1 MKPFAFVP
9 AVLFLGLLVPGA
21 AAQRALHASDDE
33 GQSGLREHGHTLAAA
48 GDLDGDG
55 VGDYWVGA
63 PAVTDGGLSG
73 VVLVSGATGASL
85 RSMASNDSW
94 GGSHIER
101 FGYALAGGRDLSGDG
116 VPDVAVGAPRAGAK
130 QRGALRVFSGA
141 DGNLLRELV
150 GRAPGERFGEAVA
163 LLDDVD
169 GDGLAELAV
178 GAPGD
183 DRGASDRGSVRIHS
197 GASGALLVTLFGAS
211 AQEEFGALLANAG
224 DIDED
229 GRDELFVGVPRGEVG
244 VPDSGKALLLSGAS
258 GDVLRTLAG
267 AATGDDFGRAV
278 AGCADLDGDGV
289 RDLLVGAPGARTV
302 FAFSGASGAELWSAT
317 RTYPESS
324 DFALIPDK
332 ARFGWAVCGLGD
344 QNGDGR
350 PDVAVG
356 YPESSSVWTLSGADG
371 STLRIASSAS
381 LGASGASLF
390 GYLGFALAPL
400 GDLDGDGLEEL
411 GVGAP
416 VFSFYQ
422 SFSVFPGRAFVL
434 EGGMPRGL
442 VHGGAL
448 ETIGQ
453 TVSGA
458 GDVNGDG
465 ADDVAFSR
473 LVGGVPS
480 VAVVSGRNGA
490 VLRTFPGAPGS
501 GFGRSLARAGDVD
514 ADGVEDLLVG
524 AYTDPSAGPSAGS
537 VRVYSG
543 ATGAVLYTR
552 AGRQGDF
559 LGLSVAG
566 LGDVNGDGHADFAA
580 GAPRRGH
587 DFTGSSFSFCVWE
600 SEPPGYVRVYSGA
613 DGALL
618 FQIDGQ
624 VHVPFSCY
632 PYDFLSVHA
641 GELFGYSLTGVGDWD
656 QDGVPDLAVGAP
668 GAGKFFS
675 GAVRVFS
682 GIDGFQ
688 LAEFLGSS
696 PQNEFGISLAG
707 GPGFD
712 FDADGFVDLAVG
724 EEEIYYAAAV
734 SGAVHVFSSK
744 SSTSIFAAT
753 VGATQ
758 IPYGGTIG
766 PAYAIAVAGDFDRDG
781 HSDLA
786 VADPT
791 APSLLG
797 PGAGR
802 VRVISGATGA
812 TLRTATG
819 SSSWDYLGYSLANA
833 GDTDSDG
840 RPDLV
845 IGTPTA
851 MDWRFSGSAF
861 APFAR
866 ASVRLLAPQEK
877 RKKAG
882 AVGGATTLTDD

>member
-1 MKPFAFVP
+1 MKPLALVPHAF
-9 AVLFLGLLVPGA
+9 LLGLLVPGA
-21 AAQRALHASDDE
+21 AAQRALHASDDD
-33 GQSGLREHGHTLAAA
+33 GQYGPREHGHTLAAA

-55 VGDYWVGA
+55 VGDHWVGA

-73 VVLVSGATGASL
+73 VVLVSGATGATL
-85 RSMASNDSW
+85 RTLASNDFW

-141 DGNLLRELV
+141 DGSLLRELI

-211 AQEEFGALLANAG
+211 AQEEFGAILANAG
-224 DIDED
+224 DVDLD
-229 GRDELFVGVPRGEVG
+229 GRDELFVGVPRAMSGA
-244 VPDSGKALLLSGAS
+244 GKAVLLSGAS
-258 GDVLRTLAG
+258 GAVLRTLAG
-267 AATGDDFGRAV
+267 TATGDDFGRAV

-289 RDLLVGAPGARTV
+289 RDLLVGAPGARSV
-302 FAFSGASGAELWSAT
+302 CVFSGASGVELWSAT

-324 DFALIPDK
+324 EFALIPDK

-371 STLRIASSAS
+371 STLRVASSSS
-381 LGASGASLF
+381 LGWNGDSLF

-422 SFSVFPGRAFVL
+422 SFSVFLGRAFVL

-442 VHGGAL
+442 VHGAVF

-458 GDVNGDG
+458 GDVDGDG

-473 LVGGVPS
+473 LVDGVPS
-480 VAVVSGRNGA
+480 VVVVSGRNGA
-490 VLRTFPGAPGS
+490 VLRTLPGAPGS
-501 GFGRSLARAGDVD
+501 GFARSLARAGDVD

-524 AYTDPSAGPSAGS
+524 AHTDPSGGPAAGC

-587 DFTGSSFSFCVWE
+587 DFTGSSSSFCVWE

-624 VHVPFSCY
+624 GHIPFSCY
-632 PYDFLSVHA
+632 PFDYLTVHA

-688 LAEFLGSS
+688 LAEFLGQGAQS
-696 PQNEFGISLAG
+696 EFGISLAG

-712 FDADGFVDLAVG
+712 FDADDFVDLAVG
-724 EEEIYYAAAV
+724 EEEIYYAAPI

-744 SSTSIFAAT
+744 SSTRIFAAM

-758 IPYGGTIG
+758 LPYGGTIG
-766 PAYAIAVAGDFDRDG
+766 PAYAIAVAGDFDQDG

-791 APSLLG
+791 ASSLLG

-833 GDTDSDG
+833 GDTDGDG

-851 MDWRFSGSAF
+851 MDWSFSGSAF

-866 ASVRLLAPQEK
+866 ASVRLLAPSGK
-877 RKKAG
+877 RTKAG
-882 AVGGATTLTDD
+882 VSGGSATLTDD